1 MSKRQWKQ
9 KLLRA
14 LQEIVI
20 NSIYPINAIQATK
33 LLNDKLKA
41 WYKPNLIRKLL
52 KLELNCSFKKVK
64 PRPSS
69 INIDKIFAVRQLFAV
84 RFWHQIT

>member
-1 MSKRQWKQ
+1 MSSSDIEKGPVKNFVCLKDKEKQ

-33 LLNDKLKA
+33 LLNEKLKTL
-41 WYKPNLIRKLL
+41 YKPNLIRKLL
-52 KLELNCSFKKVK
+52 KLELNCRFK
-64 PRPSS
+64 R
-69 INIDKIFAVRQLFAV
+69 
-84 RFWHQIT
+84 

>member
-1 MSKRQWKQ
+1 MTYKKVQYELCMLKDNQKQ

-33 LLNDKLKA
+33 LLNDRLK
-41 WYKPNLIRKLL
+41 
-52 KLELNCSFKKVK
+52 F
-64 PRPSS
+64 
-69 INIDKIFAVRQLFAV
+69 
-84 RFWHQIT
+84 